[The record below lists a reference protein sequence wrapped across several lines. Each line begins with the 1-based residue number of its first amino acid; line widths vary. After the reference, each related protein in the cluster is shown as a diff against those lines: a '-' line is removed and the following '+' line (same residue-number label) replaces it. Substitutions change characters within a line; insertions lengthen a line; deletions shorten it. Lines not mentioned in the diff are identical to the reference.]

1 MHIVIHSFHLE
12 LIEGIHAYLQSQ
24 VNGFW
29 TRCRAKVVNESIG
42 QSTFQYFFHAKHSQL
57 LKCEN
62 VMLFIFLYD
71 SKLNMSFGV
80 VVSEE
85 ITDWQIDKSRK

>member
-1 MHIVIHSFHLE
+1 MLICKAKSMDSE
-12 LIEGIHAYLQSQ
+12 LDVELKLSMNQL
-24 VNGFW
+24 VNRHF
-29 TRCRAKVVNESIG
+29 NI
-42 QSTFQYFFHAKHSQL
+42 FHAKHSQL

-85 ITDWQIDKSRK
+85 ITD